1 MEDYNPTKKRKVL
14 IAFNDLIADM
24 KSNKKLS
31 PIVTELFLRG
41 RKLNISLVLISQSCF
56 KVPEAI
62 RLNTTYYFIMQIPNK
77 RELQQIASNNLPD
90 IEFKDFISWCKDS
103 TKKPFLFLV
112 NNTILPSDNPLRFRR
127 NVLQNDYTHKIKAI
141 DNKIE
146 QSNAQYKLDKETTK
160 NSALSSGNV
169 SKYESLTGSNILPE
183 KDLA

>member
-1 MEDYNPTKKRKVL
+1 
-14 IAFNDLIADM
+14 
-24 KSNKKLS
+24 
-31 PIVTELFLRG
+31 
-41 RKLNISLVLISQSCF
+41 
-56 KVPEAI
+56 
-62 RLNTTYYFIMQIPNK
+62 MQIPNK

-146 QSNAQYKLDKETTK
+146 QSNAQYKLDKETAK
-160 NSALSSGNV
+160 NSALSLGNV